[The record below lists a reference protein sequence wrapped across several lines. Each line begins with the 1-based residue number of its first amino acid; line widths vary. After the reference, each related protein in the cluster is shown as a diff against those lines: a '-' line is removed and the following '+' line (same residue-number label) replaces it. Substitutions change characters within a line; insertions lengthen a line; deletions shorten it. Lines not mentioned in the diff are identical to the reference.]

1 MSTYLVT
8 GGAGFLAS
16 HLIDGLVSRGDS
28 AVALDDLST
37 GTAVNLEG
45 ALATG
50 GAELVVGSVLD
61 EALVDKLMSKVD
73 MCVHMAA
80 AVGVEL
86 VLSRPLESLLS
97 NVRGTDVVLA
107 AASRHGTP
115 LLYAST
121 SEVYGTLS
129 STAIGEDATRQLG
142 SPFTSRWSYAIAKEF
157 GESAVHC
164 YARDAGSRMAA
175 ARLFNAVGPRQSAEH
190 GMVLPRFIDQALS
203 GLPLTVYGDGRQS
216 RCFTDVRDVT
226 RAMLTLLDCDA
237 AWGQV
242 FNLGSDRPISIL
254 DLARR
259 VIAISGAQTTI
270 EFIPYQRAY
279 PDGHAELGNR
289 VPDTRALRRLTGWT
303 PVHTVD
309 ETIAS
314 MLGRTLIVSAA

>member
-142 SPFTSRWSYAIAKEF
+142 SPFTSRWS
-157 GESAVHC
+157 
-164 YARDAGSRMAA
+164 
-175 ARLFNAVGPRQSAEH
+175 
-190 GMVLPRFIDQALS
+190 
-203 GLPLTVYGDGRQS
+203 
-216 RCFTDVRDVT
+216 
-226 RAMLTLLDCDA
+226 
-237 AWGQV
+237 W
-242 FNLGSDRPISIL
+242 
-254 DLARR
+254 
-259 VIAISGAQTTI
+259 
-270 EFIPYQRAY
+270 
-279 PDGHAELGNR
+279 
-289 VPDTRALRRLTGWT
+289 
-303 PVHTVD
+303 
-309 ETIAS
+309 
-314 MLGRTLIVSAA
+314 